1 MDGDLAAVL
10 KRLSRASEAE
20 NEKFKGMAKAMMGAG
35 AGLQEGL
42 AAMRQAELE
51 SDSAVGQE
59 SKLVNAEVSG
69 AEDQSRYAESE
80 ATSKLNEIENA
91 ANSQEQ
97 AASTNLSWEHTS
109 TGIPLY
115 FYTGNVTQT
124 LEGPFS
130 AVSKPI
136 L

>member
-97 AASTNLSWEHTS
+97 AASTNLS
-109 TGIPLY
+109 
-115 FYTGNVTQT
+115 
-124 LEGPFS
+124 
-130 AVSKPI
+130 
-136 L
+136 